1 MCHDKTCIEFIAESG
16 DPVRHAMSTPQPS
29 AFAPVRQVA
38 QKYKRKRDDLQDLAA
53 QEREEIL
60 ELAEKPLRVG
70 AMCRSKRSMTGRN
83 FFHGDICHVAVY
95 LSALPVDTIRAHH
108 FAGVKASAFESDR
121 LYALAG
127 AKFREALVCAP
138 DDTEIIA
145 RYAQSIINYLELEST
160 QVR

>member
-1 MCHDKTCIEFIAESG
+1 M
-16 DPVRHAMSTPQPS
+16 
-29 AFAPVRQVA
+29 
-38 QKYKRKRDDLQDLAA
+38 AA

-127 AKFREALVCAP
+127 AKFRAALTCAP
-138 DDTEIIA
+138 DDTEIVA

>member
-1 MCHDKTCIEFIAESG
+1 
-16 DPVRHAMSTPQPS
+16 MSRPHFFY
-29 AFAPVRQVA
+29 AFASVRQVA
-38 QKYKRKRDDLQDLAA
+38 QEYKRKRDDLQDLAS
-53 QEREEIL
+53 QERGEIL

-70 AMCRSKRSMTGRN
+70 AMCRSKRSMTGRH
-83 FFHGDICHVAVY
+83 FFHGELCHIAVY

-127 AKFREALVCAP
+127 AKFRAALACAP
-138 DDTEIIA
+138 DDTEIVA

-160 QVR
+160 QVRQGGTLN